1 MNQQPQYT
9 GWNRWLKSAMVERLK
24 QSRKDG
30 TFGTFF
36 ADWKWIFGYS
46 RRYRRAVVFYILMG
60 IASST
65 LSIVSSVAGKYLI
78 DIVLQRNTG
87 RLVFLDRSPDK
98 LTATADRPL
107 SADPEAL
114 RRRYEERYDIYC
126 AAADLRV
133 NGDGSPEDTAERI
146 EKEWTI

>member
-1 MNQQPQYT
+1 MPKNCRTASRSSDLSPAYDANGGVIAT
-9 GWNRWLKSAMVERLK
+9 GGGAILRPENLRAL
-24 QSRKDG
+24 
-30 TFGTFF
+30 
-36 ADWKWIFGYS
+36 
-46 RRYRRAVVFYILMG
+46 RR
-60 IASST
+60 
-65 LSIVSSVAGKYLI
+65 
-78 DIVLQRNTG
+78 TG
-87 RLVFLDRSPDK
+87 RLAFLDRSPDK

>member
-1 MNQQPQYT
+1 M
-9 GWNRWLKSAMVERLK
+9 
-24 QSRKDG
+24 
-30 TFGTFF
+30 
-36 ADWKWIFGYS
+36 
-46 RRYRRAVVFYILMG
+46 
-60 IASST
+60 
-65 LSIVSSVAGKYLI
+65 
-78 DIVLQRNTG
+78 
-87 RLVFLDRSPDK
+87 FLDRSPDK

-146 EKEWTI
+146 EREWTI

>member
-1 MNQQPQYT
+1 MASAAASGGKVIAT
-9 GWNRWLKSAMVERLK
+9 GGGAVLRPENLRAL
-24 QSRKDG
+24 
-30 TFGTFF
+30 
-36 ADWKWIFGYS
+36 
-46 RRYRRAVVFYILMG
+46 RR
-60 IASST
+60 
-65 LSIVSSVAGKYLI
+65 
-78 DIVLQRNTG
+78 TG

-146 EKEWTI
+146 EREWTI